1 MKSFKYIRQQ
11 LLLLKQPLWF
21 VAMLASAAALSACGE
36 RHQAGSIPQASTSKA
51 AKTALTIDVC
61 TQPVV
66 YDKVPQRAVVHGINL
81 LEMFLALGLQDR
93 LVGYGGLRDISRLPT
108 AMQPLLAGVPDLS
121 SQGMN
126 LETLLNAQPDFVFS
140 GWSYG
145 FRPGQITPASLKE
158 LGIASYVLSE
168 SCIRQVARERVSLE
182 DTFNDLLN
190 LGRIFDIEARAQA
203 LVGKQRAQLQRV
215 TDALQNV
222 SHKPKV
228 FVFDSGTDIP
238 VTTGRYAMP
247 QAMIEAAGATNIFDD
262 LDSSW
267 MRGNWEDV
275 IAREPDWIVIVD
287 NDRPVTDGKRQFLLA
302 KPELAHLKAIREQ
315 KFVLLEFAE
324 ATPGPRNV
332 AATQRLAHALHPE
345 QIPEQVSEP

>member
-1 MKSFKYIRQQ
+1 MKSNRYMRKQ
-11 LLLLKQPLWF
+11 LLFSGFLKRS
-21 VAMLASAAALSACGE
+21 VVTVMAGLALGACSDH
-36 RHQAGSIPQASTSKA
+36 RSVDAVVLPAKA
-51 AKTALTIDVC
+51 ARAPLSIAVC
-61 TQPVV
+61 DQPVA

-93 LVGYGGLRDISRLPT
+93 LVGYGGLRDIQRLPK
-108 AMQPLLAGVPDLS
+108 AMQPLLAQVPDLS

-126 LETLLNAQPDFVFS
+126 LETLLNAEPDFVFS

-145 FRPGQITPASLKE
+145 FRQGQITPASLQE

-190 LGRIFDIEARAQA
+190 LGRIFDIEARAAA
-203 LVGKQRAQLQRV
+203 LVNGQRAELQRI
-215 TDALQNV
+215 TDALKGVTN
-222 SHKPKV
+222 KPKV

-262 LDSSW
+262 LNSSW

-275 IAREPDWIVIVD
+275 IARDPDWIVIVD
-287 NDRPVTDGKRQFLLA
+287 NDRPNADGKRQFLLA
-302 KPELAHLKAIREQ
+302 KPELSQLKAIREQ
-315 KFVLLEFAE
+315 KFVLMDFSE

-332 AATQRLAHALHPE
+332 EATRRLAHALHPA
-345 QIPEQVSEP
+345 QIPQP

>member
-1 MKSFKYIRQQ
+1 MKRSV
-11 LLLLKQPLWF
+11 
-21 VAMLASAAALSACGE
+21 VAVMAGLALGACSDHRPGD
-36 RHQAGSIPQASTSKA
+36 AVVSPAKA
-51 AKTALTIDVC
+51 ARAPLSIAVC
-61 TQPVV
+61 DQPVA

-93 LVGYGGLRDISRLPT
+93 LVGYGGLRDIQRLPK
-108 AMQPLLAGVPDLS
+108 AMQPLLAQVPDLS

-126 LETLLNAQPDFVFS
+126 LETLLNAEPDFVFS

-145 FRPGQITPASLKE
+145 FRQGQITPASLQE

-190 LGRIFDIEARAQA
+190 LGRIFDIEARATA
-203 LVGKQRAQLQRV
+203 LVNSQRAELQRI
-215 TDALQNV
+215 TDAL
-222 SHKPKV
+222 KGLTEKTKV

-247 QAMIEAAGATNIFDD
+247 QAMIEAAGGSNIFDD
-262 LDSSW
+262 LNSSW

-275 IAREPDWIVIVD
+275 IARDPDWIVIVD
-287 NDRPVTDGKRQFLLA
+287 NDRPTVDGKRQFLLA
-302 KPELAHLKAIREQ
+302 KPELSELKAIREQ
-315 KFVLLEFAE
+315 KFVLMDFSE

-332 AATQRLAHALHPE
+332 EATRRLAHALHPA
-345 QIPEQVSEP
+345 QIPQP

>member
-1 MKSFKYIRQQ
+1 MKSNRYMRKQ
-11 LLLLKQPLWF
+11 LLFSGFLKRS
-21 VAMLASAAALSACGE
+21 VVTVMAGLALGACSDH
-36 RHQAGSIPQASTSKA
+36 RSVDAVVSPAKA
-51 AKTALTIDVC
+51 ARAPLSIAVC
-61 TQPVV
+61 DQPVA

-93 LVGYGGLRDISRLPT
+93 LVGYGGLRDIQRLPK
-108 AMQPLLAGVPDLS
+108 AMQPLLAQVPDLS

-126 LETLLNAQPDFVFS
+126 LETLLNAEPDFVFS

-145 FRPGQITPASLKE
+145 FRQGQITPVSLQE

-190 LGRIFDIEARAQA
+190 LGRIFDIEARATA
-203 LVGKQRAQLQRV
+203 LVNSQRAELQRI
-215 TDALQNV
+215 TDALKGQSEN
-222 SHKPKV
+222 PKV
-228 FVFDSGTDIP
+228 FVFDSGSDIP

-247 QAMIEAAGATNIFDD
+247 QAMIEAAGGSNIFDD
-262 LDSSW
+262 LNSSW

-275 IAREPDWIVIVD
+275 IARDPDWIVIVD
-287 NDRPVTDGKRQFLLA
+287 NDRPVADGKRQFLLA
-302 KPELAHLKAIREQ
+302 KPELSQLKAIREQ
-315 KFVLLEFAE
+315 KFVLMDFSE

-332 AATQRLAHALHPE
+332 EATRRLAHALHPA
-345 QIPEQVSEP
+345 QIPQP

>member
-1 MKSFKYIRQQ
+1 MKSNRYMRKQ
-11 LLLLKQPLWF
+11 LLFSGFLKRS
-21 VAMLASAAALSACGE
+21 VVTVMAGLALGACSDH
-36 RHQAGSIPQASTSKA
+36 RSVDAVVSPAKA
-51 AKTALTIDVC
+51 ARAPLSIAVC
-61 TQPVV
+61 DQPVA

-93 LVGYGGLRDISRLPT
+93 LVGYGGLRDIQRLPK
-108 AMQPLLAGVPDLS
+108 AMQPLLAQVPDLS

-126 LETLLNAQPDFVFS
+126 LETLLNAEPDFVFS

-145 FRPGQITPASLKE
+145 FRQGQITPVSLQE

-190 LGRIFDIEARAQA
+190 LGRIFDIEARATA
-203 LVGKQRAQLQRV
+203 LVNGQRAELQRI
-215 TDALQNV
+215 TDALKGLTE
-222 SHKPKV
+222 KPKV
-228 FVFDSGTDIP
+228 FVFDSGSDIP

-247 QAMIEAAGATNIFDD
+247 QAMIEAAGGSNIFDD
-262 LDSSW
+262 LNSSW

-275 IAREPDWIVIVD
+275 IARDPDWIVIVD
-287 NDRPVTDGKRQFLLA
+287 NDRPVADGKRQFLLA
-302 KPELAHLKAIREQ
+302 KPELSQLKAIREQ
-315 KFVLLEFAE
+315 KFVLMDFSE

-332 AATQRLAHALHPE
+332 EATRRLAHVLHPA
-345 QIPEQVSEP
+345 QIPQP